1 MLHAPFVRERAAGR
15 VLRAYALALGPVL
28 AVTLGCVTLIEMAYR
43 RSTQPEAGPRM
54 RLFWIGMDTSTPWPW
69 IGSGLLVAAGWL
81 AWRWVSPRVA
91 AAWSAASEAANAGAA
106 HG

>member
-1 MLHAPFVRERAAGR
+1 MLEVEDLHAYYGKSHILQGVRFAVGEGEIVALLGRNGAG
-15 VLRAYALALGPVL
+15 
-28 AVTLGCVTLIEMAYR
+28 